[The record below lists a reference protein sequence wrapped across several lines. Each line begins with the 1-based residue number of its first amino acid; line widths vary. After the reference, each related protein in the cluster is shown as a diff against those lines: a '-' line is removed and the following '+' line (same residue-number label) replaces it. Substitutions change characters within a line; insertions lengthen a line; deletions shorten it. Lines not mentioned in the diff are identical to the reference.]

1 MGDYTKLTA
10 NEAQDIINYYDLG
23 ALESLDALSL
33 GISNSNYKVIIAG
46 TPYLLKVSND
56 KNMEELAGEMDI
68 LLKLQEKKFP
78 YSLVPIKTTEGK
90 TLYHLSNK
98 NGIKFGVLFPFL
110 DGIPPGPSD
119 IACKE
124 IGLGLG
130 KLHSLKF
137 SKGELSSSTH
147 PIRKHEA
154 VGFGAREVFEY
165 ANSAKCPKDF
175 RDAFQQI
182 FPHNLQWFM
191 DNEWQRGIIHGDLY
205 IDNTLFRNQKLQVI
219 LDFEQGGTGEY
230 ILDLGISISGTC
242 LEKGRLIRP
251 LIKSFLEGYESE
263 RPLPKE
269 ERIHLAD
276 AISLG
281 LFSISLWR
289 IKRFKEK
296 DLNPLMSESYQDLL
310 YKAQIFNESLKA
322 EPIS

>member
-1 MGDYTKLTA
+1 MGDYTKLST
-10 NEAQDIINYYDLG
+10 NEAQNIINYYDLG
-23 ALESLDALSL
+23 GLESLDALSL
-33 GISNSNYKVIIAG
+33 GISNSNYKVVVAG

-68 LLKLQEKKFP
+68 LLKLQEKKFT
-78 YSLVPIKTTEGK
+78 YSLVPIKTTENK
-90 TLYHLSNK
+90 PLYHLTSEQ
-98 NGIKFGVLFPFL
+98 GDKFGVLFPFL

-124 IGLGLG
+124 IGQGLG
-130 KLHSLKF
+130 KLHSLNF
-137 SKGELSSSTH
+137 SKDELNSKPR
-147 PIRKHEA
+147 PIRNHEA
-154 VGFGAREVFEY
+154 VGFGAREVFDY

-175 RDAFQQI
+175 SGAFQQI

-191 DNEWQRGIIHGDLY
+191 DNQWEEGIIHGDLY
-205 IDNTLFRNQKLQVI
+205 IDNTLFRNQELQVI

-251 LIKSFLEGYESE
+251 LIRSFLEGYESE

-269 ERIHLAD
+269 EKIHLAD

-296 DLNPLMSESYQDLL
+296 NLNPLMSESYQDLL